1 MPEEKKGSR
10 IGLVI
15 MIIGACVLVA
25 IAVVVLITALSGGSL
40 QVGTP
45 VNLVAIIGLA
55 VGLVLLVVG
64 LIVLLTRRTKPQP
77 APEQAVVDEEPVPV
91 VLPDEVEAEQLP
103 FVPADQAVGYGWAR
117 AADLANRQNS
127 SHIS

>member
-15 MIIGACVLVA
+15 TVIGACVLVA
-25 IAVVVLITALSGGSL
+25 VAIVVLIAALSGAALGIGS
-40 QVGTP
+40 P
-45 VNLVAIIGLA
+45 VSLVAIIGLA
-55 VGLVLLVVG
+55 GGLVVLVVG
-64 LIVLLTRRTKPQP
+64 LILLLTRRSKPQP
-77 APEQAVVDEEPVPV
+77 AVPQAPPEDEPAQPAAPADV
-91 VLPDEVEAEQLP
+91 EVEQLP

-117 AADLANRQNS
+117 AADLANQQNS